1 MKNKKINANVGL
13 KQKAISGV
21 IWSSIQKFGTM
32 GISFVSN
39 IILARL
45 LTPDDYGCVGM
56 LMIFI
61 TVANTFIDGGFGS
74 ALIQKKQPTQED
86 YSTIFYW
93 NLALSFILYAILFF
107 TSPLIAGFYNLAMLS
122 PVLRVQGLVL
132 ILNSLSI
139 IQLNRLRKQLK
150 FKKISIVNLTS
161 ATISVGVTIYLAY
174 NGWGVW
180 ALVAQQLLMSF
191 FNTVLL
197 WIVAGWMP
205 SFIFS
210 YQSFKELFSFGGFI
224 LLSNLLNTLGNN
236 IQGILIGKFFSSHTM
251 GLYSQARKLEEV
263 ASTSLSNVVDQVS
276 FPVLAEVKNDK
287 TRLINVLRKLITSI
301 AFFSFPIMLL
311 LIAIAKPI
319 IVLLYSSKWIECVP
333 YFQILC
339 VAGIAISLQ
348 NINYYAVAAI
358 GKSKDLFNWTLIKRI
373 VCFALI
379 IIGFLIYNI
388 WGLLGGMVIGS
399 YVMYIINAILVSNR
413 IGYKLSKQI
422 RDLIPILIVALLSYV
437 LATVSMFF
445 NLSSLTA
452 ILVTS
457 FTFMVSYLLLSCI
470 FLKDKVKD
478 LKEMLSS
485 LKVSIR

>member
-1 MKNKKINANVGL
+1 
-13 KQKAISGV
+13 
-21 IWSSIQKFGTM
+21 M

-191 FNTVLL
+191 FNTVLF

-311 LIAIAKPI
+311 LIAIAKPV

-358 GKSKDLFNWTLIKRI
+358 GKSKELFFWTVIKRI
-373 VCFALI
+373 ISLGLI
-379 IIGFLIYNI
+379 VIGFFIYGI
-388 WGLLGGMVIGS
+388 WGLLGGMVLAAYI
-399 YVMYIINAILVSNR
+399 MYAINAVLVSVNV
-413 IGYKLSKQI
+413 GYKFTSQVK
-422 RDLIPILIVALLSYV
+422 DLMPILIISLISFALTILSTY
-437 LATVSMFF
+437 F
-445 NLSSLTA
+445 NLSSLLA
-452 ILVTS
+452 ILLAS
-457 FTFMVSYLLLSCI
+457 FIFTISYL
-470 FLKDKVKD
+470 
-478 LKEMLSS
+478 MLSHIFMRERVQG
-485 LKVSIR
+485 LKTLLLDMINK

>member
-1 MKNKKINANVGL
+1 M
-13 KQKAISGV
+13 
-21 IWSSIQKFGTM
+21 
-32 GISFVSN
+32 
-39 IILARL
+39 
-45 LTPDDYGCVGM
+45 
-56 LMIFI
+56 
-61 TVANTFIDGGFGS
+61 
-74 ALIQKKQPTQED
+74 IQKKQPTQED

-191 FNTVLL
+191 FNTVLF

-311 LIAIAKPI
+311 LIAIAKPV

-358 GKSKDLFNWTLIKRI
+358 GKSKKLFFWTVIKRI
-373 VCFALI
+373 ISLGLI
-379 IIGFLIYNI
+379 VIGFFIYGI
-388 WGLLGGMVIGS
+388 WGLLGGMVLAAYI
-399 YVMYIINAILVSNR
+399 MYAINAVLVSVNV
-413 IGYKLSKQI
+413 GYKFTSQVK
-422 RDLIPILIVALLSYV
+422 DLMPILIISLISFALTILSTYI
-437 LATVSMFF
+437 
-445 NLSSLTA
+445 NLSSLLA
-452 ILVTS
+452 ILLAS
-457 FTFMVSYLLLSCI
+457 FIFMISYL
-470 FLKDKVKD
+470 
-478 LKEMLSS
+478 MLSHIFMRERVQG
-485 LKVSIR
+485 LKTLLLDMINK

>member
-1 MKNKKINANVGL
+1 
-13 KQKAISGV
+13 
-21 IWSSIQKFGTM
+21 M

-191 FNTVLL
+191 FNTVLF

-311 LIAIAKPI
+311 LIAIAKPV

-358 GKSKDLFNWTLIKRI
+358 GKSKKLFFWTVIKRI
-373 VCFALI
+373 ISLGLI
-379 IIGFLIYNI
+379 VIGFFIYGI
-388 WGLLGGMVIGS
+388 WGLLGGMVLAAYI
-399 YVMYIINAILVSNR
+399 MYAINAVLVSVNV
-413 IGYKLSKQI
+413 GYKFTSQVK
-422 RDLIPILIVALLSYV
+422 DLMPILIISLISFALTILSTYI
-437 LATVSMFF
+437 
-445 NLSSLTA
+445 NLSSLLA
-452 ILVTS
+452 ILLAS
-457 FTFMVSYLLLSCI
+457 FIFMISYL
-470 FLKDKVKD
+470 
-478 LKEMLSS
+478 MLSHIFMRERVQG
-485 LKVSIR
+485 LKTLLLDMINK

>member
-191 FNTVLL
+191 FNTVLF

-311 LIAIAKPI
+311 LIAIAKPV

-358 GKSKDLFNWTLIKRI
+358 GKSKKLFFWTVIKRI
-373 VCFALI
+373 ISLGLI
-379 IIGFLIYNI
+379 VIGFFIYGI
-388 WGLLGGMVIGS
+388 WGLLGGMVLAAYI
-399 YVMYIINAILVSNR
+399 MYAINAVLVSVNV
-413 IGYKLSKQI
+413 GYKFTSQVK
-422 RDLIPILIVALLSYV
+422 DLMPILIISLISFALTILSTYI
-437 LATVSMFF
+437 
-445 NLSSLTA
+445 NLSSLLA
-452 ILVTS
+452 ILLAS
-457 FTFMVSYLLLSCI
+457 FIFMISYL
-470 FLKDKVKD
+470 
-478 LKEMLSS
+478 MLSHIFMRERVQG
-485 LKVSIR
+485 LKTLLLDMINK

>member
-1 MKNKKINANVGL
+1 M
-13 KQKAISGV
+13 
-21 IWSSIQKFGTM
+21 
-32 GISFVSN
+32 
-39 IILARL
+39 
-45 LTPDDYGCVGM
+45 
-56 LMIFI
+56 
-61 TVANTFIDGGFGS
+61 
-74 ALIQKKQPTQED
+74 IQKKQPTQED

-150 FKKISIVNLTS
+150 FKKISIVSLTS

-191 FNTVLL
+191 FNTVLF

-311 LIAIAKPI
+311 LIAIAKPV

-358 GKSKDLFNWTLIKRI
+358 GKSKELFFWTVIKRI
-373 VCFALI
+373 ISLGLI
-379 IIGFLIYNI
+379 IIGFFIYGI
-388 WGLLGGMVIGS
+388 WGLLGGMVLAAYI
-399 YVMYIINAILVSNR
+399 MYAINAVLVSVNV
-413 IGYKLSKQI
+413 GYKFTSQVK
-422 RDLIPILIVALLSYV
+422 DLMPILIISLISFALTILSTY
-437 LATVSMFF
+437 F
-445 NLSSLTA
+445 NLSSLLA
-452 ILVTS
+452 ILLAS
-457 FTFMVSYLLLSCI
+457 FIFTISYL
-470 FLKDKVKD
+470 
-478 LKEMLSS
+478 MLSHIFMRERVQG
-485 LKVSIR
+485 LKTLLLDMINK

>member
-150 FKKISIVNLTS
+150 FKKISIVSLTS

-191 FNTVLL
+191 FNTVLF

-311 LIAIAKPI
+311 LIAIAKPV

-358 GKSKDLFNWTLIKRI
+358 GKSKELFFWTVIKRI
-373 VCFALI
+373 ISLGLI
-379 IIGFLIYNI
+379 IIGFFIYGI
-388 WGLLGGMVIGS
+388 WGLLGGMVLAAYI
-399 YVMYIINAILVSNR
+399 MYAINAVLVSVNV
-413 IGYKLSKQI
+413 GYKFTSQVK
-422 RDLIPILIVALLSYV
+422 DLMPILIISLISFALTILSTY
-437 LATVSMFF
+437 F
-445 NLSSLTA
+445 NLSSLLA
-452 ILVTS
+452 ILLAS
-457 FTFMVSYLLLSCI
+457 FIFTISYL
-470 FLKDKVKD
+470 
-478 LKEMLSS
+478 MLSHIFMRERVQG
-485 LKVSIR
+485 LKTLLLDMINK

>member
-1 MKNKKINANVGL
+1 M
-13 KQKAISGV
+13 
-21 IWSSIQKFGTM
+21 
-32 GISFVSN
+32 
-39 IILARL
+39 
-45 LTPDDYGCVGM
+45 
-56 LMIFI
+56 
-61 TVANTFIDGGFGS
+61 
-74 ALIQKKQPTQED
+74 IQKKQPTQED

-191 FNTVLL
+191 FNTVLF

-311 LIAIAKPI
+311 LIAIAKPV

-358 GKSKDLFNWTLIKRI
+358 GKSKELFFWTVIKRI
-373 VCFALI
+373 ISLGLI
-379 IIGFLIYNI
+379 IIGFFIYGI
-388 WGLLGGMVIGS
+388 WGLLGGMVLAAYI
-399 YVMYIINAILVSNR
+399 MYAINAVLVSVNV
-413 IGYKLSKQI
+413 GYKFTSQVK
-422 RDLIPILIVALLSYV
+422 DLMPILIISLISFALTILSTY
-437 LATVSMFF
+437 F
-445 NLSSLTA
+445 NLSSLLA
-452 ILVTS
+452 ILLAS
-457 FTFMVSYLLLSCI
+457 FIFTISYL
-470 FLKDKVKD
+470 
-478 LKEMLSS
+478 MLSHIFMRERVQG
-485 LKVSIR
+485 LKTLLLDMINK

>member
-1 MKNKKINANVGL
+1 MKNKKINANIGL

-191 FNTVLL
+191 FNTVLF

-311 LIAIAKPI
+311 LIAIAKPV

-358 GKSKDLFNWTLIKRI
+358 GKSKELFFWTVIKRI
-373 VCFALI
+373 ISLGLI
-379 IIGFLIYNI
+379 VIGFFIYGI
-388 WGLLGGMVIGS
+388 WGLLGGMVLAAYI
-399 YVMYIINAILVSNR
+399 MYAINAVLVSVNV
-413 IGYKLSKQI
+413 GYKFTSQVK
-422 RDLIPILIVALLSYV
+422 DLMPILIISLISFALTILSTY
-437 LATVSMFF
+437 F
-445 NLSSLTA
+445 NLSSLLA
-452 ILVTS
+452 ILLAS
-457 FTFMVSYLLLSCI
+457 FIFTISYL
-470 FLKDKVKD
+470 
-478 LKEMLSS
+478 MLSHIFMRERVQG
-485 LKVSIR
+485 LKTLLLDMINK

>member
-1 MKNKKINANVGL
+1 
-13 KQKAISGV
+13 
-21 IWSSIQKFGTM
+21 
-32 GISFVSN
+32 
-39 IILARL
+39 
-45 LTPDDYGCVGM
+45 
-56 LMIFI
+56 
-61 TVANTFIDGGFGS
+61 
-74 ALIQKKQPTQED
+74 
-86 YSTIFYW
+86 
-93 NLALSFILYAILFF
+93 
-107 TSPLIAGFYNLAMLS
+107 
-122 PVLRVQGLVL
+122 
-132 ILNSLSI
+132 
-139 IQLNRLRKQLK
+139 
-150 FKKISIVNLTS
+150 
-161 ATISVGVTIYLAY
+161 
-174 NGWGVW
+174 
-180 ALVAQQLLMSF
+180 
-191 FNTVLL
+191 
-197 WIVAGWMP
+197 
-205 SFIFS
+205 
-210 YQSFKELFSFGGFI
+210 
-224 LLSNLLNTLGNN
+224 
-236 IQGILIGKFFSSHTM
+236 M

-311 LIAIAKPI
+311 LIAIAKPV

-379 IIGFLIYNI
+379 IIGFLIYDI

-485 LKVSIR
+485 LKFNKS

>member
-191 FNTVLL
+191 FNTVLF

-311 LIAIAKPI
+311 LIAIAKPV

-358 GKSKDLFNWTLIKRI
+358 GKSKELFFWTVIKRI
-373 VCFALI
+373 ISLGLI
-379 IIGFLIYNI
+379 IIGFFIYGI
-388 WGLLGGMVIGS
+388 WGLLGGMVLAAYI
-399 YVMYIINAILVSNR
+399 MYAINAVLVSVNV
-413 IGYKLSKQI
+413 GYKFTSQVK
-422 RDLIPILIVALLSYV
+422 DLMPILIISLISFALTILSTY
-437 LATVSMFF
+437 F
-445 NLSSLTA
+445 NLSSLLA
-452 ILVTS
+452 ILLAS
-457 FTFMVSYLLLSCI
+457 FIFTISYL
-470 FLKDKVKD
+470 
-478 LKEMLSS
+478 MLSHIFMRERVQG
-485 LKVSIR
+485 LKTLLLDMINK

>member
-1 MKNKKINANVGL
+1 
-13 KQKAISGV
+13 
-21 IWSSIQKFGTM
+21 M

-150 FKKISIVNLTS
+150 FKKISIVSLTS

-191 FNTVLL
+191 FNTVLF

-311 LIAIAKPI
+311 LIAIAKPV

-358 GKSKDLFNWTLIKRI
+358 GKSKELFFWTVIKRI
-373 VCFALI
+373 ISLGLI
-379 IIGFLIYNI
+379 IIGFFIYGI
-388 WGLLGGMVIGS
+388 WGLLGGMVLAAYI
-399 YVMYIINAILVSNR
+399 MYAINAVLVSVNV
-413 IGYKLSKQI
+413 GYKFTSQVK
-422 RDLIPILIVALLSYV
+422 DLMPILIISLISFALTILSTY
-437 LATVSMFF
+437 F
-445 NLSSLTA
+445 NLSSLLA
-452 ILVTS
+452 ILLAS
-457 FTFMVSYLLLSCI
+457 FIFTISYL
-470 FLKDKVKD
+470 
-478 LKEMLSS
+478 MLSHIFMRERVQG
-485 LKVSIR
+485 LKTLLLDMINK

>member
-1 MKNKKINANVGL
+1 
-13 KQKAISGV
+13 
-21 IWSSIQKFGTM
+21 M

-150 FKKISIVNLTS
+150 FKKISIVSLTS

-191 FNTVLL
+191 FNTVLF

-210 YQSFKELFSFGGFI
+210 YQSFKVFTTDYYSI
-224 LLSNLLNTLGNN
+224 L
-236 IQGILIGKFFSSHTM
+236 
-251 GLYSQARKLEEV
+251 
-263 ASTSLSNVVDQVS
+263 
-276 FPVLAEVKNDK
+276 
-287 TRLINVLRKLITSI
+287 
-301 AFFSFPIMLL
+301 
-311 LIAIAKPI
+311 
-319 IVLLYSSKWIECVP
+319 
-333 YFQILC
+333 
-339 VAGIAISLQ
+339 
-348 NINYYAVAAI
+348 
-358 GKSKDLFNWTLIKRI
+358 
-373 VCFALI
+373 
-379 IIGFLIYNI
+379 
-388 WGLLGGMVIGS
+388 
-399 YVMYIINAILVSNR
+399 
-413 IGYKLSKQI
+413 YK
-422 RDLIPILIVALLSYV
+422 
-437 LATVSMFF
+437 
-445 NLSSLTA
+445 
-452 ILVTS
+452 
-457 FTFMVSYLLLSCI
+457 
-470 FLKDKVKD
+470 
-478 LKEMLSS
+478 
-485 LKVSIR
+485 